1 MIRGSI
7 AALTASVYGPRVA
20 EAAGAPSAG
29 DALAEFLAAVRR
41 PLDFLLST
49 GVAAARTQV
58 PGRQLAERGRQL
70 RRAVDGDRRA
80 ALDTL
85 CQRLERLEAAATPA
99 ERTKLATE
107 CRTLAGAVAGQGGRD
122 IEPTYRT
129 STGDVAAA
137 LERLSLPV
145 QFAKEVG
152 PTRAPKLQKFGL
164 DTVEDL
170 LYHLPFRYE
179 DRRRMRDI
187 ASVQIGEE
195 AGIVGDLVR
204 IEERTV
210 GRTRRRILE
219 GTLRDASGLL
229 GLVWYNHVTTYRARY
244 RSGQRCRVYGRIDR
258 SPAGGKRI
266 VHPDIEL
273 APDSEANAG
282 ILPVYEKPTTMPA
295 ATMRRIVQRA
305 AADFADAVPRVL
317 PAALV
322 ADAGLADAGIA
333 LRALHAPAPDADVDR
348 LNAFATAAH
357 RALVFDELF
366 FLQLGLG
373 LKRRQIAREAGL
385 PLAGGGAMAKRLA
398 AVLPF
403 KLTGAQRRV
412 IADIA
417 HDLAQQHPM
426 HRLVQGDV
434 GSGKTVVAL
443 FAALAAIEHGHQA
456 AFMAPTELLAEQHH
470 RTLSQLAAPLGVRV
484 ALLTGEAARGKRSAL
499 RAELENGE
507 VQLAVGTHALI
518 QAGVR
523 MPKLALGVI
532 DEQHRF
538 GVLQRA
544 ALAQLR
550 GDHDGPLPHI
560 LLMTATPIPRTLA
573 MTIYSDLDVSLLDE
587 LPPGRQPVRTHIVN
601 EAARKQL
608 YDKVREHLGRGR
620 QAYIV
625 YPLVEASEKED
636 LRDATTMC
644 EALRQTVFK
653 DHRVAL
659 LHGRMKADEK
669 EAVMRRFRDGDL
681 HVLVT
686 TTVVEVGVDV
696 PNATVMVIEHAERFG
711 LSQLHQLRGRVGRGS
726 ADAICLLVAPYV
738 GDRESDTYRRL
749 HAMATTTDGFKI
761 AEVDLDLRGPGD
773 FLGTRQHG
781 LPDFRVASL
790 IRDTRTLAEAREAAE
805 KWLTLDPH
813 LRSEESAPL
822 RLVLEHRWKGRL
834 GLAEIG

>member
-1 MIRGSI
+1 V
-7 AALTASVYGPRVA
+7 SVYGRGVA
-20 EAAGAPSAG
+20 DESRLRG
-29 DALAEFLAAVRR
+29 DALSEFLASVRPPLDYLASAGPAAAVRTR
-41 PLDFLLST
+41 I
-49 GVAAARTQV
+49 
-58 PGRQLAERGRQL
+58 PGRQLAARGRQL
-70 RRAVDGDRRA
+70 RRAIDGGRRE

-85 CQRLERLEAAATPA
+85 CQRLERLEAAAT
-99 ERTKLATE
+99 ATE
-107 CRTLAGAVAGQGGRD
+107 RARLAAECRALAATVAGQGGRD
-122 IEPTYRT
+122 PAPEYRPA
-129 STGDVAAA
+129 TGDLTAA
-137 LERLSLPV
+137 LQRLRQPV
-145 QFAKEVG
+145 QSAKEVG
-152 PTRAPKLQKFGL
+152 PRRAPVLRKFGIE
-164 DTVEDL
+164 TIEDL

-187 ASVQIGEE
+187 ASVRIGEE
-195 AGIVGDLVR
+195 AGIVGEIVQL
-204 IEERTV
+204 EERIV
-210 GRTRRRILE
+210 GRNRRRILE
-219 GTLRDASGLL
+219 GTLRDDSGLL
-229 GLVWYNHVTTYRARY
+229 GLVWYNHVTSYRARY
-244 RSGQRCRVYGRIDR
+244 RTGQRCRVYGRVER
-258 SPAGGKRI
+258 SFGGGKQI
-266 VHPDIEL
+266 VHPDVEL
-273 APDSEANAG
+273 SPDSEANAG
-282 ILPVYEKPTTMPA
+282 IVPVYEKPTTLPLA
-295 ATMRRIVQRA
+295 VMRRIAQRA
-305 AADFADAVPRVL
+305 AADHADAVPRVL
-317 PAALV
+317 PPAIV
-322 ADAGLADAGIA
+322 ERAGIADPGLA
-333 LRALHAPAPDADVDR
+333 LRALHLPPPDADVDR
-348 LNAFATAAH
+348 LNRFATQAH

-385 PLAGGGAMAKRLA
+385 PLAPGGALRARLA
-398 AVLPF
+398 AALPF
-403 KLTGAQRRV
+403 ALTGAQRRV
-412 IADIA
+412 IAEIDR
-417 HDLAQQHPM
+417 DLARGHPM

-443 FAALAAIEHGHQA
+443 FAALAAIEAGYQA

-470 RTLSQLAAPLGVRV
+470 RTLSQLAEPLGVRI
-484 ALLTGEAARGKRSAL
+484 ALVTGEAARGKRSAV
-499 RAELENGE
+499 RAALESGE

-523 MPKLALGVI
+523 MPRLALGVI

-550 GDHDGPLPHI
+550 GDPEGPVPHI

-587 LPPGRQPVRTHIVN
+587 LPPGRKPVRTQIVN

-608 YDKVREHLGRGR
+608 YDRVREHLARGR

-644 EALRQTVFK
+644 EALRTTVFNTGGI
-653 DHRVAL
+653 RVSL

-669 EAVMRRFRDGDL
+669 DAVMRRFRAGEV

-726 ADAICLLVAPYV
+726 DDAVCLLVAPYV
-738 GDRESDTYRRL
+738 ADRASDTYRRL
-749 HAMATTTDGFKI
+749 QAMASTSDGFKI
-761 AEVDLDLRGPGD
+761 AEVDLELRGPGD

-790 IRDTRTLAEAREAAE
+790 LRDTRTLAEAREAAE
-805 KWLTLDPH
+805 HWLTLDPQ
-813 LRSEESAPL
+813 LRSPESAPL
-822 RLVLEHRWKGRL
+822 RQVLEHRWKGRL

>member
-1 MIRGSI
+1 M
-7 AALTASVYGPRVA
+7 A
-20 EAAGAPSAG
+20 EPAGAPSTG

-41 PLDFLLST
+41 PLDYLAAAGAT
-49 GVAAARTQV
+49 AAARTQV
-58 PGRQLAERGRQL
+58 AGRQLAARGRQL
-70 RRAVDGDRRA
+70 RGAVDGERRQ
-80 ALDTL
+80 ALDAL
-85 CQRLERLEAAATPA
+85 CQRLERLEAAAA
-99 ERTKLATE
+99 ADERTALAAE
-107 CRTLAGAVAGQGGRD
+107 CRALAATVAGQGGRD
-122 IEPTYRT
+122 IEPEYRR
-129 STGDVAAA
+129 SGDDVAAT
-137 LERLSLPV
+137 LERLRLPV

-152 PTRAPKLQKFGL
+152 PRRGEQLRKFGL
-164 DTVEDL
+164 ETVEDL

-195 AGIVGDLVR
+195 AGIVGEIVQ
-204 IEERTV
+204 IAERTV
-210 GRTRRRILE
+210 GRNRRKILE
-219 GTLRDASGLL
+219 GVLRDASGLL
-229 GLVWYNHVTTYRARY
+229 ALVWYHHVTYYAARY
-244 RSGQRCRVYGRIDR
+244 RSGIRCRVYGRVDR
-258 SPAGGKRI
+258 SAAGGKRI
-266 VHPDIEL
+266 VHPEIEL

-282 ILPVYEKPTTMPA
+282 IVPVYEKPTTMTVSA
-295 ATMRRIVQRA
+295 IRKIAQRA
-305 AADFADAVPRVL
+305 AADFADAVPRVI
-317 PAALV
+317 PPGIIAQARI
-322 ADAGLADAGIA
+322 ADPGIA

-348 LNAFATAAH
+348 LNRFASQAH

-373 LKRRQIAREAGL
+373 LKRRQIALETGL
-385 PLAGGGAMAKRLA
+385 PLTAGGPLSKRLTTA
-398 AVLPF
+398 LPF

-412 IADIA
+412 IAEIYR
-417 HDLAQQHPM
+417 DLARSHPM

-443 FAALAAIEHGHQA
+443 FAALAAIEQGFQA

-470 RTLSQLAAPLGVRV
+470 RTLSQLAEPLGVRV
-484 ALLTGEAARGKRSAL
+484 ALLTGEAARGKRGPL
-499 RAELENGE
+499 RAALESGE

-523 MPKLALGVI
+523 MPALALGVI

-550 GDHDGPLPHI
+550 GDPTGPLPHI

-587 LPPGRQPVRTHIVN
+587 LPPGRKPVRTHIVN
-601 EAARKQL
+601 EASRKLL
-608 YDKVREHLGRGR
+608 YDRVKEHLARGR

-644 EALRQTVFK
+644 AALRETVFK
-653 DHRVAL
+653 GSGTRVGL

-669 EAVMRRFRDGDL
+669 DAVMRRFRDGDL

-726 ADAICLLVAPYV
+726 DDAICLLVAPYV
-738 GDRESDTYRRL
+738 GDRESDIYRRL
-749 HAMATTTDGFKI
+749 KAMATTSDGFRI
-761 AEVDLDLRGPGD
+761 AEVDLELRGPGD

-813 LRSEESAPL
+813 LRSPESAPL
-822 RLVLEHRWKGRL
+822 RQVLEHRWKGRL

>member
-1 MIRGSI
+1 
-7 AALTASVYGPRVA
+7 
-20 EAAGAPSAG
+20 
-29 DALAEFLAAVRR
+29 
-41 PLDFLLST
+41 
-49 GVAAARTQV
+49 
-58 PGRQLAERGRQL
+58 
-70 RRAVDGDRRA
+70 
-80 ALDTL
+80 
-85 CQRLERLEAAATPA
+85 
-99 ERTKLATE
+99 
-107 CRTLAGAVAGQGGRD
+107 
-122 IEPTYRT
+122 
-129 STGDVAAA
+129 
-137 LERLSLPV
+137 
-145 QFAKEVG
+145 
-152 PTRAPKLQKFGL
+152 
-164 DTVEDL
+164 VEDL

-187 ASVQIGEE
+187 ASVQIGEV
-195 AGIVGDLVR
+195 AGIVGEIVQL
-204 IEERTV
+204 EERTV
-210 GRTRRRILE
+210 GRNRRRILE

-229 GLVWYNHVTTYRARY
+229 GLVWYSHVTSYRARY

-258 SPAGGKRI
+258 SPAGGKCI
-266 VHPDIEL
+266 VHPDIEPN
-273 APDSEANAG
+273 PDSAANAG
-282 ILPVYEKPTTMPA
+282 IVPVYEKPTTMPV
-295 ATMRRIVQRA
+295 ATMRRIAQRA
-305 AADFADAVPRVL
+305 AADFADAVPRVI

-322 ADAGLADAGIA
+322 ADAQIADPGLA
-333 LRALHAPAPDADVDR
+333 LRALHNPAPDADVDR
-348 LNAFATAAH
+348 LNQFASRAH

-385 PLAGGGAMAKRLA
+385 PLTGGGDLLKRLA
-398 AVLPF
+398 AALPF

-412 IADIA
+412 IAEIRA
-417 HDLAQQHPM
+417 DLGRPHPM

-443 FAALAAIEHGHQA
+443 FAALAAIEQGYQA

-470 RTLSQLAAPLGVRV
+470 RTLTGLTDGLGIRT
-484 ALLTGEAARGKRSAL
+484 ALLTGEAGRGKRSAL
-499 RAELENGE
+499 RTALENGE
-507 VQLAVGTHALI
+507 TQLAVGTHALI

-523 MPKLALGVI
+523 IPRLAVGVI

-544 ALAQLR
+544 ALTQLR
-550 GDHDGPLPHI
+550 GDPEGPVPHI

-608 YDKVREHLGRGR
+608 YDKVKEHLARGR

-625 YPLVEASEKED
+625 YPLVEKSEKED

-644 EALRQTVFK
+644 TALRETVFAGTNT
-653 DHRVAL
+653 HVAL

-669 EAVMRRFRDGDL
+669 EAVMRRFRDGDI

-696 PNATVMVIEHAERFG
+696 PNASVMVIEHAERFG
-711 LSQLHQLRGRVGRGS
+711 LSQLHQLRGRVGRGDS
-726 ADAICLLVAPYV
+726 EAICLLVAPYV

-749 HAMATTTDGFKI
+749 KAMATTTDGFKI
-761 AEVDLDLRGPGD
+761 AEVDLELRGPGD

-790 IRDTRTLAEAREAAE
+790 IRDTRTLAEARDAAE
-805 KWLTLDPH
+805 RWLTLDPH
-813 LRSEESAPL
+813 LQSPESAPL
-822 RLVLEHRWKGRL
+822 RQVLEHRWKGRL

>member
-1 MIRGSI
+1 M
-7 AALTASVYGPRVA
+7 A
-20 EAAGAPSAG
+20 EVAGAPSGG
-29 DALAEFLAAVRR
+29 DALGDFLAAVRR
-41 PLDFLLST
+41 PLEYLASA
-49 GVAAARTQV
+49 GAAAAARTQI
-58 PGRQLAERGRQL
+58 PGRQLAARGRQL
-70 RRAVDGDRRA
+70 RRAVDAGRRQ

-85 CQRLERLEAAATPA
+85 CQRLDRLEDATTPDERAA
-99 ERTKLATE
+99 LAAE
-107 CRTLAGAVAGQGGRD
+107 CRALLAAVSGQGGRD
-122 IEPTYRT
+122 IAPEYRPT
-129 STGDVAAA
+129 SGDVGVA
-137 LERLSLPV
+137 LERLRLSV
-145 QFAKEVG
+145 QYAKEVG
-152 PTRAPKLQKFGL
+152 PARAPKLQKFGL
-164 DTVEDL
+164 GTVEDL

-179 DRRRMRDI
+179 DRRRVRDV
-187 ASVQIGEE
+187 ASVQVGEE
-195 AGIVGDLVR
+195 AGIVGEIVQ

-210 GRTRRRILE
+210 GRAHRRILT
-219 GTLRDASGLL
+219 GTLRDDSGLL
-229 GLVWYNHVTTYRARY
+229 GLVWYNHVASYRTRY
-244 RSGQRCRVYGRIDR
+244 RSGMRCRVYGRVER

-266 VHPDIEL
+266 VHPDVEL

-282 ILPVYEKPTTMPA
+282 IVPVYEKPTTMPV
-295 ATMRRIVQRA
+295 ATMRRIIQRA
-305 AADFADAVPRVL
+305 AADFADVVPRVL
-317 PAALV
+317 PAAVVAGAGV
-322 ADAGLADAGIA
+322 ADPGLA
-333 LRALHAPAPDADVDR
+333 LRALHAPAPDADVER
-348 LNAFATAAH
+348 LNRFATRAH

-366 FLQLGLG
+366 FLHLGLG
-373 LKRRQIAREAGL
+373 LKRRQIAREPGL
-385 PLAGGGAMAKRLA
+385 PLGPAGALSARLA
-398 AVLPF
+398 AALPF
-403 KLTGAQRRV
+403 PLTGAQRRV
-412 IADIA
+412 IEEIA
-417 HDLAQQHPM
+417 ADLALPHPM

-443 FAALAAIEHGHQA
+443 AAALRAIEHGGQA

-470 RTLSQLAAPLGVRV
+470 ATLTRFAEPLGVRV
-484 ALLTGEAARGKRSAL
+484 ALLTGEAARGKRGAVRAAL
-499 RAELENGE
+499 ESGE
-507 VQLAVGTHALI
+507 VQIAVGTHALI

-523 MPKLALGVI
+523 MPRLALGVI

-544 ALAQLR
+544 ALTQLR
-550 GDHDGPLPHI
+550 GDPDGPVPHI

-573 MTIYSDLDVSLLDE
+573 MTIYSDLDVSVLDE
-587 LPPGRQPVRTHIVN
+587 LPPGRKPVRTHIVS

-608 YDKVREHLGRGR
+608 YDRVAEHLARGH

-644 EALRQTVFK
+644 AALRDTVFR
-653 DHRVAL
+653 DYRVGL

-669 EAVMRRFRDGDL
+669 EAVMRRFRDGEL

-726 ADAICLLVAPYV
+726 ADAVCLLVAPYV

-749 HAMATTTDGFKI
+749 QAMASTGDGFRI
-761 AEVDLDLRGPGD
+761 AEVDLELRGPGD

-805 KWLTLDPH
+805 QWLTLDPQ
-813 LRSEESAPL
+813 LRGAESVPL
-822 RLVLEHRWKGRL
+822 RQVLEHRWKGRL